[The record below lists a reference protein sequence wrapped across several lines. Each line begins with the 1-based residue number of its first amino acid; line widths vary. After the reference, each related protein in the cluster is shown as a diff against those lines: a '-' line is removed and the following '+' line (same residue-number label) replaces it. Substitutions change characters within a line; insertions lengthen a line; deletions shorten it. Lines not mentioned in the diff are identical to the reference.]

1 MMGCCRAG
9 ATWAKRPSGKR
20 SGYGTNTSGRRG
32 RGQPGL
38 SGCQGL
44 KLSRVRA

>member
-9 ATWAKRPSGKR
+9 ATWAKGPPGKR

-32 RGQPGL
+32 EKAARL
-38 SGCQGL
+38 VRMSG
-44 KLSRVRA
+44 S